1 MKVFYIALITL
12 TFTQSFAT
20 TEHSPE
26 DMIQPSALEVSQ
38 NRACFLEVSENGC
51 GDPGEDI
58 QQFRSC
64 LHNVFSSLTP
74 RCQKMMSNLYSK

>member
-1 MKVFYIALITL
+1 MKLLYVGLITFAL
-12 TFTQSFAT
+12 SQGFAT

-26 DMIQPSALEVSQ
+26 DMIQPSAQEVSQ
-38 NRACFLEVSENGC
+38 NRACFEEVSQNGC

-64 LHNVFSSLTP
+64 LHNVFNSLTP
-74 RCQKMMSNLYSK
+74 RCQKMMSNLYSR